1 MSYFL
6 GSEISVLDA
15 KGRINIPARLRRG
28 LAPEAKDTFVI
39 VRGFDPCVN
48 LYPLDEWQRF
58 NETLREL
65 KRGDSDSRMLV
76 QTLLESAQEATID
89 GQGRIN
95 LTDRLI
101 GFAGLVKE
109 TKVLGSLDHLELW
122 NLPTWEERQKGVDT
136 QKFDALVRKLLS

>member
-28 LAPEAKDTFVI
+28 LAPEAKETFVI

-101 GFAGLVKE
+101 AFAGLVKE

-122 NLPTWEERQKGVDT
+122 SLPTWEERQKGVDT